1 MAIRFRCDQCN
12 QLMSIASRKSG
23 TLTRCSGCN
32 AEVLVP
38 TDDALDDG
46 TGNDGE
52 GDLASDDNSGQAK
65 KVTGVESWF
74 TTPAQRRRVSSSDAI
89 LAAAES
95 ATPAAARVSDGDVP
109 EGMPV
114 RKAQTEFD
122 DMDLT
127 PMVDVTF
134 LLLVFFMITASF
146 SIQKTIQIPPP
157 DPDEQGAT
165 QTIQQPEEILD
176 QSLRVEIDSAD
187 AIFVDDE
194 PIGDIADLADALRD
208 RSQAEGKN
216 ELVILAD
223 DNARHETFV
232 AVVDAGI
239 EAGMQKTRVANRRD
253 D

>member
-23 TLTRCSGCN
+23 TLTRCPGCN

-46 TGNDGE
+46 TG
-52 GDLASDDNSGQAK
+52 DLATDETSDQAK
-65 KVTGVESWF
+65 KLSGVESWF
-74 TTPAQRRRVSSSDAI
+74 TAHPQRRRGRSSDEI
-89 LAAAES
+89 LAADATTES
-95 ATPAAARVSDGDVP
+95 NRPKTSQLSDDDIP
-109 EGMPV
+109 EGMPA
-114 RKAQTEFD
+114 RKAQTDFD

-176 QSLRVEIDSAD
+176 QSLRVEIDSENT
-187 AIFVDDE
+187 IFVDDE
-194 PIGDIADLADALRD
+194 PIDDVADLADALRD

-223 DNARHETFV
+223 DNALHETFV
-232 AVVDAGI
+232 FVVDAGI